1 MYFPSSIAHS
11 SSVKRRSDPGTR
23 GIWKGHQ
30 CAHCLLEKEHEENW
44 GLGAGS
50 ASNYLF
56 SFFLSICPS
65 DPANSFCCLFASFLF
80 LPVQELQSK
89 LEELN
94 TYLIQS
100 DVPQSPAV
108 SVKQDRALSTSE
120 TPPETPETTK
130 LPQNNRFS
138 DALRNMFGKPKTDNV
153 GAESWSPSHFKNEQK
168 EKESKKASYF
178 DSSDSIE
185 NKNKQKE

>member
-1 MYFPSSIAHS
+1 VTQGHEEFDKGINVLIAFLKKNMKKIEDLVLDQPVIIYFLSFFPY
-11 SSVKRRSDPGTR
+11 VPQT
-23 GIWKGHQ
+23 Q
-30 CAHCLLEKEHEENW
+30 PTLFVVCLLR
-44 GLGAGS
+44 
-50 ASNYLF
+50 
-56 SFFLSICPS
+56 
-65 DPANSFCCLFASFLF
+65 FLF

-138 DALRNMFGKPKTDNV
+138 DALRNIFGKPKTDNV
-153 GAESWSPSHFKNEQK
+153 GAES
-168 EKESKKASYF
+168 
-178 DSSDSIE
+178 
-185 NKNKQKE
+185 